1 MFVFIILDVIL
12 PILILLLIGAILQR
26 KFQFNLKQLSILI
39 TYCLM
44 PAAVFVNIYDIRIE
58 IDLLLQIIYYLMLY
72 SLSLIIVSHFISKI
86 LKLEKGES
94 AALKNSISLMN
105 SGNYGLPVSQLIFS
119 QNPVGVSIQIFI
131 VIFQNLLTYS
141 FGIYNLLSAT
151 KTIGSIIQS
160 FLRLPVFHAL
170 ILGVLFQSF
179 TIQIPNSIFLPLNQ
193 LANSFVA
200 IALILLGAQLSNIK
214 LNFSHR
220 VITWALIGRLLMG
233 PLLALAMIY
242 LLNID
247 GIVAQSLF
255 IASSFPT
262 SRNTST
268 IAMEYQIE
276 PELHAQI
283 VLFSTL
289 FSIITVTIV
298 IYLSYILFWIYVQKR
313 IDLRR

>member
-12 PILILLLIGAILQR
+12 PILILMLIGAVLQR
-26 KFQFNLKQLSILI
+26 KFQFNLKQLSTLI

-44 PAAVFVNIYDIRIE
+44 PAAVFVNIYDISIE
-58 IDLLLQIIYYLMLY
+58 TGLLLQIIYYLMLY
-72 SLSLIIVSHFISKI
+72 SLSLIIVSHFISKT

-119 QNPVGVSIQIFI
+119 HNPVGVSIQIFI

-141 FGIYNLLSAT
+141 YGIYNLLSAT
-151 KTIGSIIQS
+151 KTIGGIIQS

-170 ILGVLFQSF
+170 VLGVLFQSF
-179 TIQIPNSIFLPLNQ
+179 KIQIPNSILLPLNQ
-193 LANSFVA
+193 LANGFVA

-214 LNFSHR
+214 LNFFHR

-233 PLLALAMIY
+233 PLLALAVIY
-242 LLNID
+242 ILNID

-283 VLFSTL
+283 VLFSTI
-289 FSIITVTIV
+289 FSIITVTVV
-298 IYLSYILFWIYVQKR
+298 IYLSYILF
-313 IDLRR
+313 

>member
-12 PILILLLIGAILQR
+12 PILILMLIGAILQR
-26 KFQFNLKQLSILI
+26 KFQFNLKQLSTLI

-44 PAAVFVNIYDIRIE
+44 PAAVFVNIYDISIE
-58 IDLLLQIIYYLMLY
+58 TGLLLQIIYYLMLY
-72 SLSLIIVSHFISKI
+72 SLSLIIVSHFISKT

-119 QNPVGVSIQIFI
+119 HNPVGVSIQIFI

-141 FGIYNLLSAT
+141 YGIYNLLSAT
-151 KTIGSIIQS
+151 KTIGGIIQS

-170 ILGVLFQSF
+170 VLGVLFQSF
-179 TIQIPNSIFLPLNQ
+179 KIQIPNSILLPLNQ
-193 LANSFVA
+193 LANGFVA

-214 LNFSHR
+214 LNFFHR

-233 PLLALAMIY
+233 PLLALAVIY
-242 LLNID
+242 ILNID

-276 PELHAQI
+276 LELHAQI
-283 VLFSTL
+283 VLFSTI
-289 FSIITVTIV
+289 FSIITVTVV
-298 IYLSYILFWIYVQKR
+298 IYLSYILF
-313 IDLRR
+313 

>member
-12 PILILLLIGAILQR
+12 PILILMLIGAILQR
-26 KFQFNLKQLSILI
+26 KFQFNLKQLSTLI

-86 LKLEKGES
+86 LKLENGES

-119 QNPVGVSIQIFI
+119 QNPVGVSIQIFN

-141 FGIYNLLSAT
+141 YGIYNLLSAT
-151 KTIGSIIQS
+151 KTIGGIIQS

-170 ILGVLFQSF
+170 VLGILFQSF
-179 TIQIPNSIFLPLNQ
+179 TIQLPNSILLPLNQ
-193 LANSFVA
+193 LANGFVA

-214 LNFSHR
+214 LNFFHR

-233 PLLALAMIY
+233 PLVALAMIY

-247 GIVAQSLF
+247 GIIAQSLF

-289 FSIITVTIV
+289 FSIVTVTVV
-298 IYLSYILFWIYVQKR
+298 IYLSYILF
-313 IDLRR
+313 

>member
-12 PILILLLIGAILQR
+12 PILILMLIGAILQR
-26 KFQFNLKQLSILI
+26 KFQFNLKQLSTLI

-86 LKLEKGES
+86 LKLENGES

-119 QNPVGVSIQIFI
+119 HNPVGVSIQIFI

-141 FGIYNLLSAT
+141 YGIYNLLSAT
-151 KTIGSIIQS
+151 KTIGGIIQS

-170 ILGVLFQSF
+170 VLGVLFQSF
-179 TIQIPNSIFLPLNQ
+179 TIQLPNSILLPLNQ
-193 LANSFVA
+193 LANGFVA

-214 LNFSHR
+214 LNFFHR

-233 PLLALAMIY
+233 PLVAFAMIY

-289 FSIITVTIV
+289 FSIITVTVV
-298 IYLSYILFWIYVQKR
+298 IYLSYILF
-313 IDLRR
+313 

>member
-12 PILILLLIGAILQR
+12 PILILMLIGAILQR
-26 KFQFNLKQLSILI
+26 KFQFDLKQLSTLI

-119 QNPVGVSIQIFI
+119 HNPVGVSIQIFI

-141 FGIYNLLSAT
+141 YGIYNLLSAT
-151 KTIGSIIQS
+151 KTIGGIIQS

-170 ILGVLFQSF
+170 VLGILFQSF
-179 TIQIPNSIFLPLNQ
+179 TIQLPNSILLPLNQ
-193 LANSFVA
+193 LANGFVA

-233 PLLALAMIY
+233 PLVALAMIY

-289 FSIITVTIV
+289 FSIVTVTVV
-298 IYLSYILFWIYVQKR
+298 IYLSYILF
-313 IDLRR
+313 

>member
-12 PILILLLIGAILQR
+12 PILILMLIGAILQR
-26 KFQFNLKQLSILI
+26 KFQFNLKQLSTLI

-44 PAAVFVNIYDIRIE
+44 PAAVFVNIYDISIE
-58 IDLLLQIIYYLMLY
+58 TGLLLQIIYYLMLY
-72 SLSLIIVSHFISKI
+72 SLSLIIVSHFISKT

-119 QNPVGVSIQIFI
+119 HNPVGVSIQIFI

-141 FGIYNLLSAT
+141 YGIYNLLSAT
-151 KTIGSIIQS
+151 KTIGGIIQS

-170 ILGVLFQSF
+170 VLGVLFQSF
-179 TIQIPNSIFLPLNQ
+179 KIQIPNSILLPLNQ
-193 LANSFVA
+193 LANGFVA

-214 LNFSHR
+214 LNFFHR

-233 PLLALAMIY
+233 PLLALAVIY
-242 LLNID
+242 ILNID

-268 IAMEYQIE
+268 IAMEFQIE

-283 VLFSTL
+283 VLFSTI
-289 FSIITVTIV
+289 FSIITVTVV
-298 IYLSYILFWIYVQKR
+298 IYLSYILF
-313 IDLRR
+313 

>member
-12 PILILLLIGAILQR
+12 PILILMLIGAILQR
-26 KFQFNLKQLSILI
+26 KFQFNLKQLSTLI
-39 TYCLM
+39 NYCLM
-44 PAAVFVNIYDIRIE
+44 PAAVFLNIYDIRIE
-58 IDLLLQIIYYLMLY
+58 TGLLLQIIYYLMLY
-72 SLSLIIVSHFISKI
+72 SLSLMLVSHFISKT

-141 FGIYNLLSAT
+141 YGIYNLLSAT
-151 KTIGSIIQS
+151 KTIGGIIQS

-170 ILGVLFQSF
+170 VLGILFQSF
-179 TIQIPNSIFLPLNQ
+179 TIQLPNSILLPLNQ
-193 LANSFVA
+193 LANGFVA

-214 LNFSHR
+214 LNFFHR

-233 PLLALAMIY
+233 PLVAFAMIY

-262 SRNTST
+262 SRNTAT

-289 FSIITVTIV
+289 FSIVTVTVV
-298 IYLSYILFWIYVQKR
+298 IYLSYILF
-313 IDLRR
+313 

>member
-12 PILILLLIGAILQR
+12 PILILMLIGAILQR
-26 KFQFNLKQLSILI
+26 KFQFNLKQLSTLI

-86 LKLEKGES
+86 LKLENGES

-141 FGIYNLLSAT
+141 YGIYNLLSAT
-151 KTIGSIIQS
+151 KTIGGIIQS

-170 ILGVLFQSF
+170 VLGILFQSF
-179 TIQIPNSIFLPLNQ
+179 TIQLPNSILLPLNQ
-193 LANSFVA
+193 LANGFVA

-214 LNFSHR
+214 LNFFHR

-233 PLLALAMIY
+233 PLVALAMIY

-247 GIVAQSLF
+247 GIIAQSLF

-289 FSIITVTIV
+289 FSIVTVTVV
-298 IYLSYILFWIYVQKR
+298 IYLSYILFT
-313 IDLRR
+313 

>member
-12 PILILLLIGAILQR
+12 PILILMLIGAILQR
-26 KFQFNLKQLSILI
+26 KFQFNLKQLSTLI

-86 LKLEKGES
+86 LKLENGES

-141 FGIYNLLSAT
+141 YGIYNLLSAT
-151 KTIGSIIQS
+151 KTIGGIIQS

-170 ILGVLFQSF
+170 VLGILFQFF
-179 TIQIPNSIFLPLNQ
+179 TIQLPNSILLPLNQ
-193 LANSFVA
+193 LANGFVA

-214 LNFSHR
+214 LNFFHR

-233 PLLALAMIY
+233 PLVAFAMIY

-289 FSIITVTIV
+289 FSIIIVTVV
-298 IYLSYILFWIYVQKR
+298 IYLSYILF
-313 IDLRR
+313 

>member
-12 PILILLLIGAILQR
+12 PILILMLIGAILQR
-26 KFQFNLKQLSILI
+26 KFQFNLKQLSTLI

-86 LKLEKGES
+86 LKLENGES

-141 FGIYNLLSAT
+141 YGIYNLLSAT
-151 KTIGSIIQS
+151 KTIGGIIQS

-170 ILGVLFQSF
+170 VLGVLFQSF
-179 TIQIPNSIFLPLNQ
+179 TIQLPNSILLPLNQ
-193 LANSFVA
+193 LANGFVA

-214 LNFSHR
+214 LNFFHR

-233 PLLALAMIY
+233 PLVAFAMIY

-289 FSIITVTIV
+289 FSIITVTVV
-298 IYLSYILFWIYVQKR
+298 IYLSYILF
-313 IDLRR
+313 

>member
-1 MFVFIILDVIL
+1 MFVFIILDVVL
-12 PILILLLIGAILQR
+12 PILILMLIGAILQR
-26 KFQFNLKQLSILI
+26 KFQFNLKQLSTLI

-44 PAAVFVNIYDIRIE
+44 PAAVFVNIYDISIE
-58 IDLLLQIIYYLMLY
+58 TGLLLQIIYYLMLY
-72 SLSLIIVSHFISKI
+72 SLSLIIVSHFISKT

-119 QNPVGVSIQIFI
+119 HNPVGVSIQIFI

-141 FGIYNLLSAT
+141 YGIYNLLSAT
-151 KTIGSIIQS
+151 KTIGGIIQS

-170 ILGVLFQSF
+170 VLGVLFQSF
-179 TIQIPNSIFLPLNQ
+179 KIQIPNSILLPLNQ
-193 LANSFVA
+193 LANGFVA

-214 LNFSHR
+214 LNFFHR

-233 PLLALAMIY
+233 PLLALAVIY
-242 LLNID
+242 ILNID

-283 VLFSTL
+283 VLFSTI
-289 FSIITVTIV
+289 FSIITVTVV
-298 IYLSYILFWIYVQKR
+298 IYLSYILF
-313 IDLRR
+313 

>member
-12 PILILLLIGAILQR
+12 PILILMLIGAILQR
-26 KFQFNLKQLSILI
+26 KFQFDLKQLSTLI

-58 IDLLLQIIYYLMLY
+58 IDLLLQIIYYLILY
-72 SLSLIIVSHFISKI
+72 SLSLIIVSHLISKT
-86 LKLEKGES
+86 LKLEIGES

-141 FGIYNLLSAT
+141 YGIYNLLSAT
-151 KTIGSIIQS
+151 KTIGGIIQS

-170 ILGVLFQSF
+170 VLGILFQSF
-179 TIQIPNSIFLPLNQ
+179 KIQLPNSILLPLNQ
-193 LANSFVA
+193 LANGFVA

-214 LNFSHR
+214 LNFFHR

-233 PLLALAMIY
+233 PLVAFAMIY

-289 FSIITVTIV
+289 FSIITVTVV
-298 IYLSYILFWIYVQKR
+298 IYLSYILF
-313 IDLRR
+313 

>member
-12 PILILLLIGAILQR
+12 PILILMLIGAILQR
-26 KFQFNLKQLSILI
+26 KFQFNLKQLSTLI

-44 PAAVFVNIYDIRIE
+44 PAAVFLNIYNISIE
-58 IDLLLQIIYYLMLY
+58 TGLLLQIIYYLMLY
-72 SLSLIIVSHFISKI
+72 SLSLIIVSYFISKT

-119 QNPVGVSIQIFI
+119 HNPVGVSIQIFI

-141 FGIYNLLSAT
+141 YGIYNLLSAT
-151 KTIGSIIQS
+151 KTIGGIIQS

-170 ILGVLFQSF
+170 VLGVLFQSF
-179 TIQIPNSIFLPLNQ
+179 KIQIPNSILLPLNQ
-193 LANSFVA
+193 LANGFVA

-214 LNFSHR
+214 LNFFHR

-233 PLLALAMIY
+233 PLLALAVIY
-242 LLNID
+242 ILNID

-268 IAMEYQIE
+268 IAMEYRIE

-289 FSIITVTIV
+289 FSIITVTVV
-298 IYLSYILFWIYVQKR
+298 IYLSYILF
-313 IDLRR
+313 

>member
-12 PILILLLIGAILQR
+12 PILILMLIGAILQR
-26 KFQFNLKQLSILI
+26 KFQFNLKQLSTLI

-72 SLSLIIVSHFISKI
+72 SLSLIIVSHLISKT

-141 FGIYNLLSAT
+141 YGIYNLLSAT
-151 KTIGSIIQS
+151 KTIGGIIQS

-170 ILGVLFQSF
+170 VLGILFQSF
-179 TIQIPNSIFLPLNQ
+179 TIQLPNSILLPLNQ
-193 LANSFVA
+193 LANGFVA

-214 LNFSHR
+214 LNFFHR

-233 PLLALAMIY
+233 PLVAFAMIY

-262 SRNTST
+262 SRNTAT

-289 FSIITVTIV
+289 FSIITVTVV
-298 IYLSYILFWIYVQKR
+298 IYLSYILF
-313 IDLRR
+313 

>member
-12 PILILLLIGAILQR
+12 PILILMLIGAILQI
-26 KFQFNLKQLSILI
+26 KFQFNLKQLSTLI

-58 IDLLLQIIYYLMLY
+58 TGLLLQIIYYLMLY
-72 SLSLIIVSHFISKI
+72 SLSLIIVSHFISKT

-119 QNPVGVSIQIFI
+119 HNPVGVSIQIFI

-141 FGIYNLLSAT
+141 YGIYNLLSAT
-151 KTIGSIIQS
+151 KTIGGIIQS

-170 ILGVLFQSF
+170 VLGVLFQSF
-179 TIQIPNSIFLPLNQ
+179 KIQIPNSILLPLNQ
-193 LANSFVA
+193 LANGFVA

-214 LNFSHR
+214 LNFFHR

-233 PLLALAMIY
+233 PLLALVVIY
-242 LLNID
+242 ILNID

-289 FSIITVTIV
+289 FSIITVTVV
-298 IYLSYILFWIYVQKR
+298 IYLSYILF
-313 IDLRR
+313 

>member
-1 MFVFIILDVIL
+1 MIIFIILDVIL

-26 KFQFNLKQLSILI
+26 KFQFNLKQLSTLI

-44 PAAVFVNIYDIRIE
+44 PAAVFMNIYDISIE
-58 IDLLLQIIYYLMLY
+58 TGLLLQITYYLMLY
-72 SLSLIIVSHFISKI
+72 SLSLIIVSHFISKT

-119 QNPVGVSIQIFI
+119 HNPVGVSIQIFI

-141 FGIYNLLSAT
+141 YGIYNLLSAT

-160 FLRLPVFHAL
+160 FLRLPVLHAL
-170 ILGVLFQSF
+170 VLGVLFQSF
-179 TIQIPNSIFLPLNQ
+179 KIQIPNSIFLPLNQ

-200 IALILLGAQLSNIK
+200 IAIILLGAQLSNIK
-214 LNFSHR
+214 LNFFHR
-220 VITWALIGRLLMG
+220 VITWALIGRLLIG

-255 IASSFPT
+255 IAGSFPT

-289 FSIITVTIV
+289 FSIVTVTVV
-298 IYLSYILFWIYVQKR
+298 IYLSYILF
-313 IDLRR
+313 

>member
-12 PILILLLIGAILQR
+12 PILILMLIGAILQR
-26 KFQFNLKQLSILI
+26 KFQFNLKQLSTLI

-44 PAAVFVNIYDIRIE
+44 PAAVFVNTYDISIE
-58 IDLLLQIIYYLMLY
+58 TGLLLQIIYYLMLY
-72 SLSLIIVSHFISKI
+72 SLSLIIVSHFISKT

-119 QNPVGVSIQIFI
+119 HNPVGVSIQIFI

-141 FGIYNLLSAT
+141 YGIYNLLSAT
-151 KTIGSIIQS
+151 KTIGGIIQS

-170 ILGVLFQSF
+170 VLGVLFQSF
-179 TIQIPNSIFLPLNQ
+179 KIQIPNSILLPLNQ
-193 LANSFVA
+193 LANGFVA

-214 LNFSHR
+214 LNFFHR

-233 PLLALAMIY
+233 PLLALAVIY
-242 LLNID
+242 ILNID

-283 VLFSTL
+283 VLFSTI
-289 FSIITVTIV
+289 FSIITVTVV
-298 IYLSYILFWIYVQKR
+298 IYLSYILF
-313 IDLRR
+313 

>member
-12 PILILLLIGAILQR
+12 PILILMLIGAILQR
-26 KFQFNLKQLSILI
+26 KFQFNLKQLSTLI

-58 IDLLLQIIYYLMLY
+58 TGLLLQIIYYLMLY

-94 AALKNSISLMN
+94 AALKNSILLMN

-119 QNPVGVSIQIFI
+119 HNPVGVSIQIFI

-141 FGIYNLLSAT
+141 YGIYNLLSAT
-151 KTIGSIIQS
+151 KTIGGIIQS

-170 ILGVLFQSF
+170 VLGVFFQSF
-179 TIQIPNSIFLPLNQ
+179 TIQIPNSIFIPLNQ
-193 LANSFVA
+193 LANGFVA

-214 LNFSHR
+214 LNFFHR

-233 PLLALAMIY
+233 PLLALALIY
-242 LLNID
+242 ILNID

-289 FSIITVTIV
+289 FSIITVTVV
-298 IYLSYILFWIYVQKR
+298 IYLSYILF
-313 IDLRR
+313 

>member
-1 MFVFIILDVIL
+1 MFVFVILDVIL
-12 PILILLLIGAILQR
+12 PILILMLIGAILQR
-26 KFQFNLKQLSILI
+26 KFQFNLKQLSTLI

-44 PAAVFVNIYDIRIE
+44 PAAVFVNIYDISIE
-58 IDLLLQIIYYLMLY
+58 TGLLLQIIYYLMLY
-72 SLSLIIVSHFISKI
+72 SLSLIIVSHFISKT

-119 QNPVGVSIQIFI
+119 HNPVGVSIQIFI

-141 FGIYNLLSAT
+141 YGIYNLLSAT
-151 KTIGSIIQS
+151 KTIGGIIQS

-170 ILGVLFQSF
+170 VLGVLFQSF
-179 TIQIPNSIFLPLNQ
+179 RIQIPNSILLPLNQ
-193 LANSFVA
+193 LANGFVA

-214 LNFSHR
+214 LNFFHR

-233 PLLALAMIY
+233 PLLALAVIY
-242 LLNID
+242 ILNID

-283 VLFSTL
+283 VLFSTI
-289 FSIITVTIV
+289 FSIITVTVV
-298 IYLSYILFWIYVQKR
+298 IYLSYILF
-313 IDLRR
+313 

>member
-12 PILILLLIGAILQR
+12 PILILMLIGAILQR
-26 KFQFNLKQLSILI
+26 KFQFNLKQLSTLI

-58 IDLLLQIIYYLMLY
+58 TGLLLQIIYYLMLY
-72 SLSLIIVSHFISKI
+72 SLSLIIVSHFISKT

-119 QNPVGVSIQIFI
+119 HNPVGVSIQIFI

-141 FGIYNLLSAT
+141 YGIYNLLSAT
-151 KTIGSIIQS
+151 KTIGGIIQS

-170 ILGVLFQSF
+170 VLGVLFQSF
-179 TIQIPNSIFLPLNQ
+179 KIQIPNSILLPLNQ
-193 LANSFVA
+193 LANGFVA

-214 LNFSHR
+214 LNFFHR

-233 PLLALAMIY
+233 PLLALAVIY
-242 LLNID
+242 ILNID

-283 VLFSTL
+283 VLFSTI
-289 FSIITVTIV
+289 FSIITVTVV
-298 IYLSYILFWIYVQKR
+298 IYLSYILF
-313 IDLRR
+313 

>member
-12 PILILLLIGAILQR
+12 PILILMLIGAILQR
-26 KFQFNLKQLSILI
+26 KFQFNLKQLSTLI

-86 LKLEKGES
+86 LKLENGES

-141 FGIYNLLSAT
+141 YGIYNLLSAT
-151 KTIGSIIQS
+151 KTIGGIIQS

-170 ILGVLFQSF
+170 VLGILFQSF
-179 TIQIPNSIFLPLNQ
+179 TIQLPNSILLPLNQ
-193 LANSFVA
+193 LANGFVA

-214 LNFSHR
+214 LNFFHR

-233 PLLALAMIY
+233 PLVAFAMIY

-289 FSIITVTIV
+289 FSIVTVTVV
-298 IYLSYILFWIYVQKR
+298 IYLSYILF
-313 IDLRR
+313 

>member
-12 PILILLLIGAILQR
+12 PILILMLIGAILQR
-26 KFQFNLKQLSILI
+26 KFQFNLKQLSTLI

-86 LKLEKGES
+86 LKLENGES

-141 FGIYNLLSAT
+141 YGIYNLLSAT
-151 KTIGSIIQS
+151 KTIGGIIQS

-170 ILGVLFQSF
+170 VLGILFQFF
-179 TIQIPNSIFLPLNQ
+179 TIQLPNSILLPLNQ
-193 LANSFVA
+193 LANGFVA

-214 LNFSHR
+214 LNFFHR
-220 VITWALIGRLLMG
+220 VITRALIGRLLMG
-233 PLLALAMIY
+233 PLVAFAMIY

-289 FSIITVTIV
+289 FSIITVTVV
-298 IYLSYILFWIYVQKR
+298 IYLSYILF
-313 IDLRR
+313 

>member
-1 MFVFIILDVIL
+1 MFIFIILDVIV
-12 PILILLLIGAILQR
+12 PILILMLIGVILQR
-26 KFQFNLKQLSILI
+26 KFQFNLKQLSTLI

-72 SLSLIIVSHFISKI
+72 SLSLIIVSHLISKT
-86 LKLEKGES
+86 LKLEIGES

-119 QNPVGVSIQIFI
+119 QNPVGISIQIFI

-141 FGIYNLLSAT
+141 YGIYNLLSAT
-151 KTIGSIIQS
+151 KTIGGIIQS

-170 ILGVLFQSF
+170 VLGILFQSF
-179 TIQIPNSIFLPLNQ
+179 TIQLPNSIFLPLNQ

-200 IALILLGAQLSNIK
+200 IALILLGAQLANIK
-214 LNFSHR
+214 LNFFHR
-220 VITWALIGRLLMG
+220 VITWSLIGRLLMG
-233 PLLALAMIY
+233 PLLALSIIY

-289 FSIITVTIV
+289 FSIITVTVV
-298 IYLSYILFWIYVQKR
+298 IYLSYILF
-313 IDLRR
+313 

>member
-12 PILILLLIGAILQR
+12 PILILMLIGAILQR
-26 KFQFNLKQLSILI
+26 KFQFNLKQLSTLI

-44 PAAVFVNIYDIRIE
+44 PAAVFVNIYDISIE
-58 IDLLLQIIYYLMLY
+58 TGLLLQIIYYLMLY
-72 SLSLIIVSHFISKI
+72 SLSVMIVSHFISKT

-119 QNPVGVSIQIFI
+119 HNPVGVSIQIFI
-131 VIFQNLLTYS
+131 VIFQNILTYS
-141 FGIYNLLSAT
+141 YGIYNLLSAT
-151 KTIGSIIQS
+151 KTIGSIIRS
-160 FLRLPVFHAL
+160 FLRLPVFYAL

-193 LANSFVA
+193 LGNSFVA

-214 LNFSHR
+214 LNFFHR

-289 FSIITVTIV
+289 FSIITVTVV
-298 IYLSYILFWIYVQKR
+298 IYLSYILF
-313 IDLRR
+313 

>member
-1 MFVFIILDVIL
+1 MIIFNILDVIL

-26 KFQFNLKQLSILI
+26 KFQFNLKQLSTLI

-44 PAAVFVNIYDIRIE
+44 PAAVFMNIYDISIE
-58 IDLLLQIIYYLMLY
+58 TGLLLQIIYYLMLY
-72 SLSLIIVSHFISKI
+72 SLSLIIVSHFISKT

-119 QNPVGVSIQIFI
+119 HNPVGVSIQIFI

-141 FGIYNLLSAT
+141 YGIYNLLSAT

-160 FLRLPVFHAL
+160 FLRLPVLHAL
-170 ILGVLFQSF
+170 VLGVLFQSF
-179 TIQIPNSIFLPLNQ
+179 KIQIPNSIFLPLNQ

-200 IALILLGAQLSNIK
+200 IAIILLGAQLSNIK
-214 LNFSHR
+214 LNFFHR
-220 VITWALIGRLLMG
+220 VITWALIGRLLIG

-289 FSIITVTIV
+289 FSIVTVTVV
-298 IYLSYILFWIYVQKR
+298 IYLSYILF
-313 IDLRR
+313 

>member
-12 PILILLLIGAILQR
+12 PILILMLIGAILQR
-26 KFQFNLKQLSILI
+26 KFQFNLKQLSTLI

-86 LKLEKGES
+86 LKLENGES

-119 QNPVGVSIQIFI
+119 HNPVGVSIQIFI

-141 FGIYNLLSAT
+141 YGIYNLLSAT
-151 KTIGSIIQS
+151 KTIGGIIQS

-170 ILGVLFQSF
+170 VLGVFFQSF
-179 TIQIPNSIFLPLNQ
+179 TIQIPNSIFIPLNQ
-193 LANSFVA
+193 LANGFVA

-214 LNFSHR
+214 LNFFHR

-233 PLLALAMIY
+233 PLVALAMIY

-247 GIVAQSLF
+247 GIIAQSLF

-289 FSIITVTIV
+289 FSIVTVTVV
-298 IYLSYILFWIYVQKR
+298 IYLSYILF
-313 IDLRR
+313 

>member
-12 PILILLLIGAILQR
+12 PILILMLIGAILQR
-26 KFQFNLKQLSILI
+26 KFQFDLKQLSTLI

-72 SLSLIIVSHFISKI
+72 SLSLIIVSHLISKT
-86 LKLEKGES
+86 LKLEIGES
-94 AALKNSISLMN
+94 VALKNSISLMN

-119 QNPVGVSIQIFI
+119 QNPVGISIQIFI

-141 FGIYNLLSAT
+141 YGIYNLLSAT
-151 KTIGSIIQS
+151 KTIGGIIQS

-170 ILGVLFQSF
+170 VLGILFQSF
-179 TIQIPNSIFLPLNQ
+179 TIQLPNSILLPINQ
-193 LANSFVA
+193 LANGFVA

-214 LNFSHR
+214 LNFFHR

-233 PLLALAMIY
+233 PLVAFAMIY

-289 FSIITVTIV
+289 FSIITVTVV
-298 IYLSYILFWIYVQKR
+298 IYLSYILF
-313 IDLRR
+313 

>member
-12 PILILLLIGAILQR
+12 PILILILIGAILQR
-26 KFQFNLKQLSILI
+26 KFQFNLKQLSTLI

-44 PAAVFVNIYDIRIE
+44 PAAVFVNIYDISIE
-58 IDLLLQIIYYLMLY
+58 TGLLLQIIYYLILY
-72 SLSLIIVSHFISKI
+72 SLSVMIVSHFISKT

-119 QNPVGVSIQIFI
+119 HNPVGVSIQIFI

-141 FGIYNLLSAT
+141 YGIYNLLSAT

-214 LNFSHR
+214 LNFFHR
-220 VITWALIGRLLMG
+220 VITGALIGRLLMG

-262 SRNTST
+262 SRNTAT

-289 FSIITVTIV
+289 FSIITVTVV
-298 IYLSYILFWIYVQKR
+298 IYLSYILF
-313 IDLRR
+313 